1 MPKQFS
7 ASVFTQAPAAV
18 RLPPQNLEAEASV
31 IGALLIDPDAVVKV
45 AELLQPGDFYRTDH
59 QLMYEAIL
67 NLFEKR
73 QPIDLLTVTEELEK
87 RHKLE
92 EAGGASNISAAT
104 GAVPTATNV
113 KHYADI
119 VREKSVLRRI
129 ISAGTFIAD
138 MGYREELETAAVL
151 DQSEQ
156 KLFEVS
162 QKFLKTNFVPISE
175 ILSES
180 FDRIDRLSQN
190 KGELRGVASGFK
202 DLDNL
207 LAGFQ
212 KSDLIILAARP
223 GIGKT
228 SMAVDFAAHAA
239 VDAKLPVAIF
249 SLEMSRE
256 QLVDRLLCSQAG
268 IDLWKLRTGNLV
280 DEDFQKLGIAMGIL
294 SEAPI
299 FIDDQ
304 AMCSAMEVRA
314 KARRLQMEQGG
325 KLGLIVIDYLQ
336 LMVGGGKNYADNRV
350 QEVSEISRSLK
361 GLARDLNVP
370 VIALS
375 QLSRTVESRRP
386 QIPQLSDLRESGCLA
401 GDTLVIRADT
411 GARVPIRELVGQT
424 DIQVWSLDEHYRL
437 VKQTVSKV
445 FPTGKKQLFDLKLR
459 SGRRIKATANHKF
472 YTLAGWQRL
481 DELKVGDE
489 LAVMPIGDIALEQ
502 SEWDEVVSIEPLGIE
517 EVFDATVP
525 GTHNFVANDIVVHN
539 SIEQDADVVM
549 FIYREDYYDQLE
561 KREPTRPG
569 LADIIIAKHRNGPTG
584 KVELFFKK
592 EYTSFQNLDKS
603 QYAEPPE
610 FG

>member
-1 MPKQFS
+1 M
-7 ASVFTQAPAAV
+7 
-18 RLPPQNLEAEASV
+18 
-31 IGALLIDPDAVVKV
+31 
-45 AELLQPGDFYRTDH
+45 
-59 QLMYEAIL
+59 
-67 NLFEKR
+67 LFEKR
-73 QPIDLLTVTEELEK
+73 QPIDVLTVTEELEK
-87 RHKLE
+87 RGKLE
-92 EAGGASNISAAT
+92 EAGGASNLSAAT

-138 MGYREELETAAVL
+138 MGYHEELETAAVL

-162 QKFLKTNFVPISE
+162 QKFLKTNFIPISD

-190 KGELRGVASGFK
+190 KGELRGVASGFR

-212 KSDLIILAARP
+212 KSDLIIVAARP

-228 SMAVDFAAHAA
+228 SLAIDFASHAA

-304 AMCSAMEVRA
+304 AMASAMEVRA

-361 GLARDLNVP
+361 GLARDLDVP

-401 GDTLVIRADT
+401 GDTLVVRADT
-411 GARVPIRELVGQT
+411 GARVPIKDLVGQS
-424 DIQVWSLDEHYRL
+424 DIPVWSLDKHYRL
-437 VKQTVSKV
+437 IKQTVSRV
-445 FPTGKKQLFDLKLR
+445 FSTGKKQVLDLKLR
-459 SGRRIKATANHKF
+459 SGRHIKATANHKF
-472 YTLAGWQRL
+472 CTLAGWQRL
-481 DELKVGDE
+481 DELAVGKE
-489 LAVMPIGDIALEQ
+489 LAIMSLGGQEPEGVG
-502 SEWDEVVSIEPLGIE
+502 WDEIVAIEPLDVE

-525 GTHNFVANDIVVHN
+525 GEHNFVADDIIVHN

-592 EYTSFQNLDKS
+592 EYTSFQNLDRS
-603 QYAEPPE
+603 QYQEPPA
-610 FG
+610 FS